1 MSRPWEK
8 LPLFQKAESIRT
20 LVDSIVEIAMESEM
34 EYESEAEGEMIDSSI
49 NALVDNSL
57 IIPANIAGVWNEDT
71 LYDLRMENATVI
83 RLAAREILTDLT
95 TLESF
100 GFKDVEYLNVLREE
114 MEEFRV
120 LFAEWVKT
128 FDPWNYIIDRWGLF
142 NPPGINYDDSDPDD
156 NLPFNEF
163 DEDEE
168 D

>member
-71 LYDLRMENATVI
+71 LYDLRMENATII

-156 NLPFNEF
+156 DLPFNEF